1 MLVTNIFD
9 THESFKVLTQAGFTE
24 EQAEGQVKIIS
35 NLIEDKLATKNDLLE
50 IENSMTIKM
59 QQMENS
65 MTIKLKEMENSMQQ
79 MENKMLSEILH
90 TRSDLVKWIAGLMV
104 AQAAV
109 FVAMFKIFSQ

>member
-35 NLIEDKLATKNDLLE
+35 NLIENKLATKNDLLE
-50 IENSMTIKM
+50 IENSMTIK
-59 QQMENS
+59 
-65 MTIKLKEMENSMQQ
+65 LQQ